1 MSTRDIER
9 LGNTSPLEYRS
20 TAAGK
25 PAIIQ
30 GFAAVFNSPSQP
42 LGNQGVVETVASSL
56 FNKQKGDNDFRNVIA
71 KYDHRSDFLL
81 GSKAARNLELEI
93 HAGGLW
99 YAVHINTETRSGADV
114 YEWVKSKIVTG
125 SSFSFVAYDDRWDWK
140 NGRPE
145 RTLLSG
151 KTNDLGPTSTP
162 AYEASSVSAL
172 RSLARTMDAPLDEI
186 QFDYQNGTLERYFV
200 RTDNRGSI
208 PTPLDV
214 AQRSH
219 DAAGSDIDFQR
230 RRLELHAKRIQMGT
244 GHRPDEPRQLS
255 TEQRLLELRRRRTL
269 WDQPLRH
276 GA

>member
-93 HAGGLW
+93 HGGGLW

-151 KTNDLGPTSTP
+151 KTNDLGPH
-162 AYEASSVSAL
+162 
-172 RSLARTMDAPLDEI
+172 RR
-186 QFDYQNGTLERYFV
+186 Q
-200 RTDNRGSI
+200 
-208 PTPLDV
+208 PTRPVL
-214 AQRSH
+214 
-219 DAAGSDIDFQR
+219 FQR
-230 RRLELHAKRIQMGT
+230 CARWRARWTRRWTRYSLITKTALWKGISFAPTTVDRYQ
-244 GHRPDEPRQLS
+244 HRSTWHSAAMTRQAVILISSAGDLS
-255 TEQRLLELRRRRTL
+255 CT
-269 WDQPLRH
+269 PN
-276 GA
+276 